1 MYYASFGILAV
12 ILHLILNHDVIKN
25 GKKEPSYGPN
35 YRYRLFLSALM
46 LFYLTDL
53 LWGFAE
59 DSKILLF
66 VYIDTVL
73 FFASMA
79 ASVLLWTRYV
89 VSFLDKKGQR
99 AKSFLAGGKFIFGFV
114 MLILIINFFKPI
126 VFSFTDK
133 VEYVPASGRYLI
145 LGAQFL
151 LFVFIAVYSLYV
163 AYKSEARERAHYMTV
178 GVSGGIMSVFIVV
191 QTFNP
196 FAPFYTI
203 GCLIANCLMHVFVEE
218 DEKRQQDIIT
228 EAAQTEK
235 ERYSQVSASL
245 AADYDAIYYINIE
258 TGKYI
263 EISVGKLFE
272 LINFPQ
278 GGNDFFKMAR
288 ENVDDNV
295 HPDDRLFAKSMY
307 FREDMRK
314 CLEKRGSFS
323 YQYRLMIADEPRYFR
338 FQVMLSEDKE
348 HFVFCVKDIQDTIT
362 AETALMEKHKMSVT
376 FTQIAEGLASN
387 YDVIYYVDI
396 ITGEYVGYTS
406 KNIYGELKVDESG
419 ENFFEDA
426 PKNVSQLIHP
436 QDRDKMLA
444 YLDKDYLLSMLE
456 KKKQFEFQ
464 YRLIVNDKSQYTRLF
479 ARKTGDGIH
488 IIIGVENIDDE
499 VAKEKEH
506 LRALNSEKELARKD
520 ELTGIRNKTSFNELK
535 QSIQNNID
543 KGVDYLPFAIAI
555 CDLNDLKKINDTKG
569 HQAGDEYIIGAA
581 KLLCDIFDHSPVF
594 RIGGDEFAVF
604 LSGNDFVARHELAEK
619 LHKTSLKNR
628 EKGNGPV
635 VAIGIADYDQ
645 SIDTDVNILIGRA
658 DQKMY
663 EDKKQLKSVTQ

>member
-1 MYYASFGILAV
+1 MVYASYGIFAV

-25 GKKEPSYGPN
+25 GKKESSRGPH
-35 YRYRLFLSALM
+35 YRYRLFLNAL
-46 LFYLTDL
+46 LVFYLSDL
-53 LWGFAE
+53 LWGFAA
-59 DSKILLF
+59 DSGVRII
-66 VYIDTVL
+66 VYADTVL

-79 ASVLLWTRYV
+79 VSVLLWTRYV
-89 VSFLDKKGQR
+89 VAFLNKDGTKANIFLLGGQFVF
-99 AKSFLAGGKFIFGFV
+99 ALV
-114 MLILIINFFKPI
+114 MLVLIINFFRPI
-126 VFSFTDK
+126 VFTFTKD
-133 VEYVPASGRYLI
+133 VEYKPAFGRNIILI
-145 LGAQFL
+145 VQFL
-151 LFVFIAVYSLYV
+151 LFIIIMFYSAFVAYRSEGRERSQYKTVCVTGGVMAVFIALQ
-163 AYKSEARERAHYMTV
+163 M
-178 GVSGGIMSVFIVV
+178 F
-191 QTFNP
+191 FP
-196 FAPFYTI
+196 FAPLYTI
-203 GCLIANCLMHVFVEE
+203 GCFVGNCLLHVFVEE
-218 DEKRQQDIIT
+218 DEKKAKAKIT
-228 EAAQTEK
+228 EAAQRDK

-263 EISVGKLFE
+263 EISSGKLFQ
-272 LINFPQ
+272 LLRVPQ
-278 GGNDFFKMAR
+278 SGDDFFRMAR

-307 FREDMRK
+307 FRDDMK
-314 CLEKRGSFS
+314 KNLEERGSFS
-323 YQYRLMIADEPRYFR
+323 YQYKIMIANTPRIFR
-338 FQVMLSEDKE
+338 FQVMLSEDME

-362 AETALMEKHKMSVT
+362 AENALKEKQKMSVT
-376 FTQIAEGLASN
+376 FTQIAESLASN
-387 YDVIYYVDI
+387 YDNIYYVDI
-396 ITGEYVGYTS
+396 ISGEYVSYTS
-406 KNIYGELKVDESG
+406 KNIYGELKIEESG
-419 ENFFEDA
+419 ENFYEDSI
-426 PKNVSQLIHP
+426 KNASLLIHP

-444 YLDKDYLLSMLE
+444 YIDKDYLLSMLD
-456 KKKQFEFQ
+456 KRKQFEFQ
-464 YRLIVNDKSQYTRLF
+464 YRLIVDDKSQHTRLV
-479 ARKTGDGIH
+479 ARKSSDGIH
-488 IIIGVENIDDE
+488 MIIGVENIDDE

-604 LSGNDFVARHELAEK
+604 LSGNDFVARQELAEK
-619 LHKTSLKNR
+619 LHKTSLENR
-628 EKGNGPV
+628 QKGNGPV

-645 SIDTDVNILIGRA
+645 SIDTDVNILIDRA
-658 DQKMY
+658 DHKMY